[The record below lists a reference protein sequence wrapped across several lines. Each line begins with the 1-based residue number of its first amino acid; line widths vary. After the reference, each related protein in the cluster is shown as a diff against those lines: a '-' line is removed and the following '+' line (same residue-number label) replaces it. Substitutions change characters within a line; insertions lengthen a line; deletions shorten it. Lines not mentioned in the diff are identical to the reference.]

1 MSFAN
6 TLSLLSTKLYWL
18 LYSDWFTSYLLRT
31 LIPYHSHLLL
41 LLNYVVLRALLP
53 LVTVSLNNCTTKFN
67 QIHTFSLSTVFIYL
81 PGLKYDVLDVCVNHG
96 DILQHL
102 TTLYGAMKHLQP

>member
-1 MSFAN
+1 M
-6 TLSLLSTKLYWL
+6 KL
-18 LYSDWFTSYLLRT
+18 F
-31 LIPYHSHLLL
+31 SHLLL

-53 LVTVSLNNCTTKFN
+53 LVTVSLNNFTTKFN

-81 PGLKYDVLDVCVNHG
+81 PGLKYDVLDVCVNHR
-96 DILQHL
+96 DIFQHL